1 MFLSRLMLNPR
12 SRRVQREL
20 SNPYELHR
28 SVCAAFPDT
37 LPPEERVLYRV
48 DEHPRSGTPML
59 LVQSQG
65 EPDWS
70 GADASAG
77 YLLCRSECK
86 PVMLALAPGQRYV
99 FRLRA
104 NPTVKKATHDPEPG
118 AHTGWVA
125 EARARR
131 AGGERAPGDNGV
143 RLGLIHEEDQ
153 RAWLDRQAERC
164 GFGVQACTV
173 VPEGLR
179 HAQRP
184 GGRRM
189 SHLAVR
195 YEGVLQVLDAGRF
208 ADAVR
213 QGIGPA
219 RAFGFGLLSL
229 APAPPEA

>member
-1 MFLSRLMLNPR
+1 MYLSRLMLNPR

-20 SNPYELHR
+20 ANPYGLHIT
-28 SVCAAFPDT
+28 VYGGYPQP

-65 EPDWS
+65 EPDWT
-70 GADASAG
+70 GANGSSG
-77 YLLCRSECK
+77 YLLERAECK
-86 PVMLALAPGQRYV
+86 AFTLAPATGQLYA

-104 NPTVKKATHDPEPG
+104 NPTVKKATHDREPVE
-118 AHTGWVA
+118 HSGWVA
-125 EARARR
+125 EARVRR
-131 AGGERAPGDNGV
+131 AAGERAPGDNGV
-143 RLGLIHEEDQ
+143 RLGLTREEDQ

-164 GFGVQACTV
+164 GFAVHACTV
-173 VPEGLR
+173 MPEGVQR
-179 HAQRP
+179 AERP

-195 YEGVLQVLDAGRF
+195 YEGVLEVMDARRF
-208 ADAVR
+208 EDALG

-229 APAPPEA
+229 GPAGPAA